1 MSKVTSKDGTQ
12 ISYDKQGQGP
22 SVILV
27 DGAMGFRS
35 FGSMPGLAKLLEND
49 FTVYTYDRRGRG
61 ESANSKDTLS
71 DPVGREIEDID
82 ALIKAAG
89 NSAYLFGISSGACL
103 VLEAASK
110 LGERVKKQAL
120 YEAPYRFDE
129 GARKE
134 WQNYREQLTELLA
147 ASRRGDA
154 VVLFMTF
161 VGTPAEM
168 VEGMRQS
175 PMWST
180 FESVAP
186 TLAYD
191 AADIG
196 EDRTVPSTRAAHV
209 TALTLAMNGSASF
222 PFMYDAAKAITEA
235 VPHAQLRT
243 LKDQRHDVDLNVLAP
258 VLIKFFKG

>member
-1 MSKVTSKDGTQ
+1 MSKVTSKDGVQ

-22 SVILV
+22 ALIMV
-27 DGAMGFRS
+27 DGAMTFRS
-35 FGSMPGLAKLLEND
+35 SGYMPALAKLLEND

-61 ESANSKDTLS
+61 ESTDSKDTLS

-82 ALIKAAG
+82 ALIQAAG
-89 NSAYLFGISSGACL
+89 GSAYVYGISSGACL
-103 VLEAASK
+103 VLEAAIK
-110 LGERVKKQAL
+110 LGDKVKKQAL

-134 WQNYREQLTELLA
+134 WQDYRERLTDLLA
-147 ASRRGDA
+147 AGRRGDA
-154 VVLFMTF
+154 VALFMAL

-168 VEGMRQS
+168 VDGMRQS

-180 FESVAP
+180 LESIAP

-196 EDRTVPSTRAAHV
+196 EDRTVPSARAARV
-209 TALTLAMNGSASF
+209 TARTLAMNGSASF
-222 PFMYDAAKAITEA
+222 PFMYDAAKAITQA

-243 LKDQRHDVDLNVLAP
+243 LKDQRHDVDSNVLAP
-258 VLIKFFKG
+258 VLIEFFKS